1 MPSPN
6 VVRHSTENGDTPDTR
21 FTLTID
27 PDAGPLPV
35 ELNSFMGQVEGQD
48 AILEWETTSEEDN
61 AGFYVQQQD
70 LESEEYSDLEFV
82 EGAGTTDEPQ
92 SYSFRVEDLTA
103 GTHTFRLRQVDQ
115 DGSETLSDPIEVEM
129 GLQGEY
135 ELLTFPNPV
144 RDQATVQ
151 FAVQEAQPVV
161 IEVYNT
167 LGQRVRTVLDEQVE
181 AETTREISL
190 NVDDLASGMYMVRM
204 RGETFSTTQK
214 VTVVR

>member
-21 FTLTID
+21 FTVTVD
-27 PDAGPLPV
+27 PNAGPLPV
-35 ELNSFMGQVEGQD
+35 ELNNFLGQVDGQD
-48 AILEWETTSEEDN
+48 TILEWDTVSETDN
-61 AGFYVQQQD
+61 AGFGVEHQAPN
-70 LESEEYSDLEFV
+70 SDSFEQLSFV

-92 SYSFRVEDLTA
+92 SYNFRVSDLEA
-103 GTHTFRLRQVDQ
+103 GEHTFRLRQVDL
-115 DGSETLSDPIEVEM
+115 DGTETLTDPIDVRV
-129 GLQGEY
+129 GLSEQY
-135 ELLTFPNPV
+135 QLSTYPNPV

-151 FAVQEAQPVV
+151 FAVQDAQPVT

-190 NVDDLASGMYMVRM
+190 NVDDLASGMYIVRM